1 MKFSFAVGCFF
12 AGTFS
17 TTRHGLSMIAELFE
31 VFDEFDWFLAFL
43 SFWNG
48 FSLFAK
54 WFEVFCKFEL
64 YKIHFYNWKLS
75 IGLKS
80 QKESKL
86 FKAKVH

>member
-1 MKFSFAVGCFF
+1 MKFSFVFF
-12 AGTFS
+12 SFGWLS
-17 TTRHGLSMIAELFE
+17 TLTWHGLSMIAELFE

-54 WFEVFCKFEL
+54 WFEVFGKFEL
-64 YKIHFYNWKLS
+64 EKIHFYNWKLS
-75 IGLKS
+75 LGLKS